1 MKRMKTFLK
10 YVIWILLFTVISNFL
25 IEVGINSSYKD
36 MVRRDQ
42 TAQVEISQAQS
53 TLVNG
58 RITGTIKAD
67 GQEKLTG
74 KYVKIT
80 LYSTRG
86 NELGKRYIEI
96 NTTDA
101 NPTQDFHLY
110 FEKNEAKSYEI
121 SIVDHKEEGELEIIP
136 KEWKKTEIIVAT
148 MFTML
153 MLL

>member
-36 MVRRDQ
+36 MIRRDQ

-58 RITGTIKAD
+58 RITGTIKTD

-121 SIVDHKEEGELEIIP
+121 SIVDHKEQGELEIIP

>member
-1 MKRMKTFLK
+1 MKRMKTFFK
-10 YVIWILLFTVISNFL
+10 YVIWILLFMVVSNFL

-36 MVRRDQ
+36 MIRRDQ

-58 RITGTIKAD
+58 RITGTIKTD

-86 NELGKRYIEI
+86 NELGKRYIEK
-96 NTTDA
+96 
-101 NPTQDFHLY
+101 Q
-110 FEKNEAKSYEI
+110 
-121 SIVDHKEEGELEIIP
+121 
-136 KEWKKTEIIVAT
+136 
-148 MFTML
+148 
-153 MLL
+153 

>member
-1 MKRMKTFLK
+1 M
-10 YVIWILLFTVISNFL
+10 I
-25 IEVGINSSYKD
+25 
-36 MVRRDQ
+36 RRDQ

-58 RITGTIKAD
+58 RITGTIKTD

-121 SIVDHKEEGELEIIP
+121 SIVDHKEQGELEIIP
-136 KEWKKTEIIVAT
+136 KEWKKPEIIVAT

>member
-10 YVIWILLFTVISNFL
+10 YVIWILLFMVVSNFL

-36 MVRRDQ
+36 MIRRDQ

-58 RITGTIKAD
+58 RITGTIKTD

-121 SIVDHKEEGELEIIP
+121 SIVDHKEQGELEIIP

>member
-1 MKRMKTFLK
+1 MKRMKTFFK
-10 YVIWILLFTVISNFL
+10 YVIWILLFMVVSNFL

-36 MVRRDQ
+36 MIRRDQ

-58 RITGTIKAD
+58 RITGTIKTD

-80 LYSTRG
+80 LYSTRD

-121 SIVDHKEEGELEIIP
+121 SIVDHKEQGELEIIP
-136 KEWKKTEIIVAT
+136 KEWKKPEIIVAT